1 MKYTFTLLLSFLMIL
16 GVQAQKEYTKTQDT
30 RTVDDLR
37 PLTYRSG
44 QGLAMDTLFPTIFDD
59 ECSDTLWTFQ
69 PSTQWGNVFGTNGF
83 LDAEKAQKF
92 KFDDAATYS
101 VFDVGVFFSQASVVG
116 DGNLRVKIYSVNA
129 RDGGP
134 DQLLG
139 MSQDIKV
146 SDIQLDEQDLAITF
160 FDLENPIEIN
170 QDAFYVSVDFSSL
183 YETND
188 TVGVFHT
195 DVDCGSGE
203 DAWELFNGLW
213 GNMFDSWGGL
223 QSEMAVVAFVDFQ
236 ESTSTEDI
244 NEYVSI
250 KTYPSPARDVVN
262 IEYTLKESSQVNIEL
277 YGLDGRRIAVLPQG
291 QQSTGKHNLQVDVS
305 DWVNGSYLTRI
316 TTERGVITRKIVVV
330 H

>member
-1 MKYTFTLLLSFLMIL
+1 MIL
-16 GVQAQKEYTKTQDT
+16 SVQAQKEYTKTQDT
-30 RTVDDLR
+30 RTVEDLR

-59 ECSDTLWTFQ
+59 ECSDTLWSFQ
-69 PSTQWGNVFGTNGF
+69 PSTQWGNVFGMNGF

-92 KFDDAATYS
+92 KFDEAEVYT
-101 VFDVGVFFSQASVVG
+101 VFDVGVFFAEASVVG
-116 DGNLRVKIYSVNA
+116 DGSLRAKIYSVNV

-146 SDIQLDEQDLAITF
+146 SDIQIDEQDLAITF
-160 FDLENPIEIN
+160 FDFENPIEIN
-170 QDAFYVSVDFSSL
+170 QDAFYVSIDFSSL

-236 ESTSTEDI
+236 ESTSVEDI

-250 KTYPSPARDVVN
+250 NTFPSPARDMVN

-277 YGLDGRRIAVLPQG
+277 YSLDGRRVAMHPQG
-291 QQSTGKHNLQVDVS
+291 RQSIGEHNLQVDVA

-316 TTERGVITRKIVVV
+316 TTEKGVITRKVVV
-330 H
+330 IH

>member
-1 MKYTFTLLLSFLMIL
+1 MKYTFTLLLSFLLAL
-16 GVQAQKEYTKTQDT
+16 GIQAQKEFTKSEDFK
-30 RTVDDLR
+30 RVDDLR

-92 KFDDAATYS
+92 KFDDAETYT
-101 VFDVGVFFSQASVVG
+101 VFDVGVFFSEALVVG
-116 DGNLRVKIYSVNA
+116 DGNLRVKIYSVNV

-139 MSQDIKV
+139 TSQDIKV
-146 SDIQLDEQDLAITF
+146 SDIQLDDQNLAITF
-160 FDLENPIEIN
+160 FDLENPIEVN
-170 QDAFYVSVDFSSL
+170 QDAFYISVDFSSL

-244 NEYVSI
+244 NDYVSV
-250 KTYPSPARDVVN
+250 KTYPSPARDVLN
-262 IEYTLKESSQVNIEL
+262 IQYTLQESTPVNIEL
-277 YGLDGRRIAVLPQG
+277 YGLDGKRVASFQQG
-291 QQSTGKHNLQVDVS
+291 RKSTGLHNTQVDVS
-305 DWVNGSYLTRI
+305 DWNNGTYLARI
-316 TTERGVITRKIVVV
+316 ITEQGVVTRKVVV
-330 H
+330 MH